1 MILRTS
7 LVLGLM
13 RMQWYLY
20 RLWHLQQTTLVAGI
34 IEVMQKAT
42 TNYLLDSTN
51 IRSSTNADYVAGYKA
66 AIQDL
71 PVFGMNLGKIPI
83 GNMMINVRTVV
94 IDSIVET
101 EDGS

>member
-13 RMQWYLY
+13 RMQWYLH
-20 RLWHLQQTTLVAGI
+20 RLWLLQQTTLVAGVI
-34 IEVMQKAT
+34 VQKAT
-42 TNYLLDSTN
+42 RTYLLDSTN

-83 GNMMINVRTVV
+83 GNMIIIVRTVA

>member
-1 MILRTS
+1 
-7 LVLGLM
+7 
-13 RMQWYLY
+13 MQWYLY
-20 RLWHLQQTTLVAGI
+20 LLWHLQQTKLVAGVI
-34 IEVMQKAT
+34 VQKAT
-42 TNYLLDSTN
+42 RTYLLDSTN
-51 IRSSTNADYVAGYKA
+51 IRSSTNADYVSGYKA

-83 GNMMINVRTVV
+83 GNMMIIVRTVA

>member
-1 MILRTS
+1 
-7 LVLGLM
+7 
-13 RMQWYLY
+13 MQWYLY
-20 RLWHLQQTTLVAGI
+20 RLWLLHQTTLVAGI

-42 TNYLLDSTN
+42 RTYLLDSTN

-83 GNMMINVRTVV
+83 GNMMIIVRTVA

-101 EDGS
+101 ENES

>member
-13 RMQWYLY
+13 QMQWYLY
-20 RLWHLQQTTLVAGI
+20 RLWLLQQTTLVAGI

-83 GNMMINVRTVV
+83 GNMMIIVRIVA

>member
-1 MILRTS
+1 
-7 LVLGLM
+7 M

-20 RLWHLQQTTLVAGI
+20 RLWLLQQTTLVAGI
-34 IEVMQKAT
+34 IEIMQKAT
-42 TNYLLDSTN
+42 RTYLLDSTN
-51 IRSSTNADYVAGYKA
+51 IRSSTNADYVSGYKA

-83 GNMMINVRTVV
+83 GNMMIIVRTVA

>member
-1 MILRTS
+1 
-7 LVLGLM
+7 M

-20 RLWHLQQTTLVAGI
+20 RLWLLQQTTLVAGI

-42 TNYLLDSTN
+42 RTYLLDSTN
-51 IRSSTNADYVAGYKA
+51 IRSSTNADYVSGYKA

-83 GNMMINVRTVV
+83 GNMMIIVRTVA

>member
-1 MILRTS
+1 
-7 LVLGLM
+7 
-13 RMQWYLY
+13 MQWYLH
-20 RLWHLQQTTLVAGI
+20 RLWLLQQTTLVAGI

-42 TNYLLDSTN
+42 RTYLLDSTN
-51 IRSSTNADYVAGYKA
+51 IRSSTNADYVSGYKA

-83 GNMMINVRTVV
+83 GNMIIIVRTVA

>member
-7 LVLGLM
+7 AVLGLM

-20 RLWHLQQTTLVAGI
+20 RLWLLQQTTLVAGI

-42 TNYLLDSTN
+42 RTYLLDSTN

-71 PVFGMNLGKIPI
+71 PVFGMSLGKIPI
-83 GNMMINVRTVV
+83 GNMMIIVRTVA